1 MRARMHRFLHEQAT
15 RILTAPLG
23 SYLRSS
29 GQDVDRLK
37 RHVRKGDV
45 LLVCGDQRVSEV
57 IRYLTQSSWSHSA
70 IYVGDELLRRHPE
83 RARELES
90 RWGDDA
96 HHLIVEAIVEEG
108 VVASPISKY
117 RGFHLRLCR
126 PFGLES
132 DDLSTVMDEAIAQIG
147 GEYDVTNLLDL
158 ARYFL
163 PVSLVPARFRREALA
178 FGSGRPTEVICSSM
192 IARAAATTST
202 SRLRAGRR
210 AGRSRAT
217 CAGASGRTLS
227 SRRATSISRRTSRS
241 SSSAS
246 SRARA
251 TTRRRPRRRART
263 ASATGAARRSGEGL
277 HAGRIRSK
285 TARSRSRAAPPG
297 AEPGGGGDLGSRVR
311 RMVVLRPAVRGLV
324 LLVVCVCLSLFAP
337 SRAAAED
344 DAEAVFAMAADSIL
358 QIRVVETSSGA
369 KALIGSGF
377 FVGPAGR
384 VVTNYHVVSKLAHDP
399 GRYRIECARHD
410 GTTFAATIDAIDV
423 VHDLALLRSGQTG
436 APALPLVET

>member
-1 MRARMHRFLHEQAT
+1 MHRFLHEQAT

-192 IARAAATTST
+192 IARAFDAVGFPILPRTEEEAAVAAANGARARRRYHVDVEAPSWPSRRPLARDLRRSERPHSLITPRDFDLSPYFEIVKFSLIEGSRDDAPAAET
-202 SRLRAGRR
+202 SRANGFRHRR
-210 AGRSRAT
+210 GSPLWRRLARWT
-217 CAGASGRTLS
+217 HPEQNGAVAL
-227 SRRATSISRRTSRS
+227 
-241 SSSAS
+241 
-246 SRARA
+246 
-251 TTRRRPRRRART
+251 
-263 ASATGAARRSGEGL
+263 E
-277 HAGRIRSK
+277 
-285 TARSRSRAAPPG
+285 SRAA
-297 AEPGGGGDLGSRVR
+297 GG
-311 RMVVLRPAVRGLV
+311 
-324 LLVVCVCLSLFAP
+324 
-337 SRAAAED
+337 
-344 DAEAVFAMAADSIL
+344 
-358 QIRVVETSSGA
+358 
-369 KALIGSGF
+369 
-377 FVGPAGR
+377 
-384 VVTNYHVVSKLAHDP
+384 
-399 GRYRIECARHD
+399 
-410 GTTFAATIDAIDV
+410 
-423 VHDLALLRSGQTG
+423 
-436 APALPLVET
+436 